1 MAGESQPFNPEPQTE
16 QPGNYIY
23 WSRPVTE
30 PKANVSSEIALKGAG
45 EAIEGGTRLAISGEE
60 NFIRNDIYQK
70 TDQLND
76 DYIKRLSNADSLIGG
91 NASDIDQP
99 PKGSGAMKRLPG
111 ALETLTA
118 ARDNGKMS
126 ETYYYQQIYNMAKQ
140 MRSQNPMFRDYIDN
154 QFSKITKEQPA
165 NDLIK
170 SLTGDINAYVAN
182 AREQKNKTDSVII
195 TAMKDGVLGS
205 NGAAIYAAYKKGDM
219 PEGAVLDMVAKAGA
233 RKYNN
238 EAYLLSLRVQNEKLE
253 YDQKTG
259 AAALAPVINNE
270 IQTYTDAATVPVGG
284 NYMSL
289 HDVAS
294 RVTRG
299 ELKVTPEQNDQLL
312 RTAKLQRD
320 DIYNRMWSNINQ
332 VDKSGNSVMKNVYG
346 GSPEKAKTA
355 LDLAMSPM
363 DSIVKMYE
371 NGDLAGVKTAEATV
385 KSIETNAK
393 LSLYNDK
400 TIGQYLQVAKG
411 LSEIAGNSP
420 AFSGWQ
426 MVSQPTGDM
435 MSHLRGLYTKDLNEI
450 VAQSTGDDR
459 APSPGDALRIGQPIT
474 LSAAIQRAQQNGV
487 EGASGARVY
496 RGWLESLSIGL
507 ADKKMPIQMRVNMVA
522 GTYGNGNNNLMFNF
536 QPDTVNDKGQRVP
549 GSTAAFTTLVNK
561 KITDSVSLLGDP
573 ILEVNSSW
581 DNYKNT
587 ALKWFGDTYH
597 QNIQQ
602 LNTVSDLIKGGS
614 DIKLTWDDQANRW
627 DVQLGRYTGSPGEFV
642 NKRTYDQTYFERTKV
657 AVENLNKGLEAI
669 RTIAHKDPSVDIN
682 AYITKL
688 MLDQGL
694 EPSSL
699 AQKLIKSF
707 MDAQRAQATQ

>member
-1 MAGESQPFNPEPQTE
+1 MAGEESPFNPEPQTE

-23 WSRPVTE
+23 WSRPITE

-45 EAIEGGTRLAISGEE
+45 QAIKGGVELGIAGEE
-60 NFIRNDIYQK
+60 NSIRNDIYQK

-76 DYIKRLSNADSLIGG
+76 QYIQRLSQADSLIGG
-91 NASDIDQP
+91 DNKIDQP
-99 PKGSGAMKRLPG
+99 PKTGPMQRLPG
-111 ALETLTA
+111 SLETLTA

-154 QFSKITKEQPA
+154 QFSRITKEQPA

-170 SLTGDINAYVAN
+170 SLTGDINAYAAN
-182 AREQKNKTDSVII
+182 AREQHNKTDTII
-195 TAMKDGVLGS
+195 QTAMKDGVLGS

-238 EAYLLSLRVQNEKLE
+238 EAYLLSLKVQNEKLD

-270 IQTYTDAATVPVGG
+270 VQSYADAATIPVGG
-284 NYMSL
+284 QYMNL

-294 RVTRG
+294 KVVRG
-299 ELKVTPEQNDQLL
+299 ELKVTPEQNDQLY
-312 RTAKLQRD
+312 RVAKQQRD
-320 DIYNRMWSNINQ
+320 DIYSRQWTAINQ
-332 VDKSGNSVMKNVYG
+332 IDKNGFSVMKSVYG
-346 GSPEKAKTA
+346 GSPEKAKAA
-355 LDLAMSPM
+355 LELAMKPM
-363 DSIVKMYE
+363 DDIVSMYE
-371 NGDLAGVKTAEATV
+371 KGDLAGVKTAEATV

-393 LSLYNDK
+393 IGLYTDK

-435 MSHLRGLYTKDLNEI
+435 MSHLRGMYTKDLNEI
-450 VAQSTGDDR
+450 VAQASGDDR
-459 APSPGDALRIGQPIT
+459 APNPGDAMRIGQPIT
-474 LSAAIQRAQQNGV
+474 LNDAIERAKRNEVTGP
-487 EGASGARVY
+487 AGARVY

-507 ADKKMPIQMRVNMVA
+507 SDKKMPIPMRVNMVA
-522 GTYGNGNNNLMFNF
+522 GTYGPGNDGLMGHFT
-536 QPDTVNDKGQRVP
+536 PDTINDKGQRVP
-549 GSTAAFTTLVNK
+549 GSTTAFTTLVNK
-561 KITDSVSLLGDP
+561 KITDSVSLLGNN
-573 ILEVNSSW
+573 ILEVNASW

-587 ALKWFGDTYH
+587 AQKWFGDTYH
-597 QNIQQ
+597 QNIEE
-602 LNTVSDLIKGGS
+602 LNRVSDLIKGGS
-614 DIKLTWDDQANRW
+614 DIRLTWDDSNMRW
-627 DVQLGRYTGSPGEFV
+627 DVHMGTYTGSPGNYT
-642 NKRTYDQTYFERTKV
+642 NKRTYDEQYLARARASVDNFNR
-657 AVENLNKGLEAI
+657 GLEAI
-669 RTIAHKDPSVDIN
+669 QTISKKDPSVDIK
-682 AYITKL
+682 AFITKL

-694 EPSSL
+694 QPGL
-699 AQKLIKSF
+699 LTQKLIKAY
-707 MDAQRAQATQ
+707 MDAQRNQATQ